1 MPEIYEKYLNCAEKH
16 YIDCEL
22 SLSLGFSACHFYLHT
37 NINEDLNV
45 PFCYCPLFCFSIKI
59 AHNPTA
65 IFLHF
70 KRFLLLIAVRIIM
83 LHHSTQLPINRS
95 AEP

>member
-45 PFCYCPLFCFSIKI
+45 PF
-59 AHNPTA
+59 
-65 IFLHF
+65 
-70 KRFLLLIAVRIIM
+70 LLLPFI
-83 LHHSTQLPINRS
+83 LLFYKDCS
-95 AEP
+95 